1 VRRIDTM
8 NTPVRPAQI
17 RCAARVAVMTF
28 ALAGTACAAQA
39 KVGFTVAAD
48 PGDDPVG
55 ALIGELNF
63 QADLMSALDRLCPR
77 GRPATDWHGALSPRV
92 RNAYTP
98 DLRELSRK
106 LGAVAGAQVV
116 REQGGCASNG
126 FAAAYEESLVEY
138 RQMQQRWREIGR

>member
-1 VRRIDTM
+1 MRT
-8 NTPVRPAQI
+8 AQI
-17 RCAARVAVMTF
+17 RCAARVAVMTL
-28 ALAGTACAAQA
+28 ALAGAACAVQA
-39 KVGFTVAAD
+39 KASFAAATAD
-48 PGDDPVG
+48 PDDDPVG

-77 GRPATDWHGALSPRV
+77 GRPTIDWHGALAPLV
-92 RNAYTP
+92 RSTYAP

-126 FAAAYEESLVEY
+126 FAAAYEELQIEY
-138 RQMQQRWREIGR
+138 RQMQRRWREIGR

>member
-1 VRRIDTM
+1 MST
-8 NTPVRPAQI
+8 AQLPES
-17 RCAARVAVMTF
+17 ARAVVAVLV
-28 ALAGTACAAQA
+28 LAGAAGLAQA
-39 KVGFTVAAD
+39 KASFAVAAD
-48 PGDDPVG
+48 PAADPVG

-77 GRPATDWHGALSPRV
+77 GRPATDWHGALAPRV

-126 FAAAYEESLVEY
+126 FAAAYEESQVEY
-138 RQMQQRWREIGR
+138 RQLQQRWKSLGR

>member
-1 VRRIDTM
+1 MST
-8 NTPVRPAQI
+8 AQLPHS
-17 RCAARVAVMTF
+17 ARAVVAVLV
-28 ALAGTACAAQA
+28 LAGAAGLAQA
-39 KVGFTVAAD
+39 KASFAVAAD
-48 PGDDPVG
+48 PADDPVG

-77 GRPATDWHGALSPRV
+77 GRPATDWHSALAPRV
-92 RNAYTP
+92 RSAYTP

-126 FAAAYEESLVEY
+126 FAAAYEESQVEY
-138 RQMQQRWREIGR
+138 RQLQQRWKSLGR